1 MPKKKGGA
9 PLEFDIIG
17 PEGAALQFDGQYG
30 RSVRFKDGTEYI
42 IEVTNKKRTHY
53 AVAIKIDGQK
63 VTTTPMV
70 IFPKASR
77 KVQGFMAKTTSSRE
91 TNDDGTA
98 GHYQIEKT
106 VRPFVACKPKTRGGA
121 VNANLGRIEFF
132 CFPIR
137 WVKNTARARKT
148 RNRQQA
154 GRGAGRAGVLMTVGG
169 EPHTVHGS
177 HPGRPSIPVADTRA
191 PPFLVYK
198 ITVCERA

>member
-1 MPKKKGGA
+1 MPKQRKPALGFDIVGPGGGA
-9 PLEFDIIG
+9 AVEFDG
-17 PEGAALQFDGQYG
+17 EYG
-30 RSVRFKDGTEYI
+30 RSIRFKDGTPYT
-42 IEVTNKKRTHY
+42 IEITNSGGYY
-53 AVAIKIDGQK
+53 AVSIKIDGVW
-63 VTTTPMV
+63 VTRTPMIV
-70 IFPKASR
+70 YPKGR
-77 KVQGFMAKTTSSRE
+77 KVPGFTAKTTSSRE
-91 TNDDGTA
+91 MNDDGTA
-98 GHYQIEKT
+98 AHYQIEKEI
-106 VRPFVACKPKTRGGA
+106 RPFVARKTAASGA

-154 GRGAGRAGVLMTVGG
+154 GRGTGRAGVLMTVGG
-169 EPHTVHGS
+169 EPHVVHGS

>member
-1 MPKKKGGA
+1 MPKLRKPALGFDISGPGGGA
-9 PLEFDIIG
+9 ALEFDG
-17 PEGAALQFDGQYG
+17 EYG
-30 RSVRFKDGTEYI
+30 RSIRFKDGTPYT
-42 IEVTNKKRTHY
+42 IEITNSGGYY
-53 AVAIKIDGQK
+53 AVSIKIDGAW
-63 VTTTPMV
+63 VTRTPMIV
-70 IFPKASR
+70 YPKGR
-77 KVQGFMAKTTSSRE
+77 KVPGFTAKTTSSRE

-98 GHYQIEKT
+98 GHYQIEKEI
-106 VRPFVACKPKTRGGA
+106 RPFVACKPETRGGA

-169 EPHTVHGS
+169 EPQIVHGS
-177 HPGRPSIPVADTRA
+177 HPGRPSIPIADTRA

>member
-1 MPKKKGGA
+1 MCIRDSYTIEITNSGG
-9 PLEFDIIG
+9 
-17 PEGAALQFDGQYG
+17 Y
-30 RSVRFKDGTEYI
+30 
-42 IEVTNKKRTHY
+42 Y
-53 AVAIKIDGQK
+53 AVSIKIDGVW
-63 VTTTPMV
+63 VTRTPMV
-70 IFPKASR
+70 VYPKGR
-77 KVQGFMAKTTSSRE
+77 KVPGFTAKTTSSRE

-98 GHYQIEKT
+98 GHYQIEKEI
-106 VRPFVACKPKTRGGA
+106 RPFVACKPETRGGA

-154 GRGAGRAGVLMTVGG
+154 GRGTGRAGVLMTVGG

-177 HPGRPSIPVADTRA
+177 HPGRPSIPIADTRA

>member
-1 MPKKKGGA
+1 M
-9 PLEFDIIG
+9 EFDG
-17 PEGAALQFDGQYG
+17 EYG
-30 RSVRFKDGTEYI
+30 RSIRFKDGTPYK
-42 IEVTNKKRTHY
+42 IEITNTGGYY
-53 AVAIKIDGQK
+53 AVSIKIDGAW
-63 VTTTPMV
+63 VTRTPMIV
-70 IFPKASR
+70 YPKGR
-77 KVQGFMAKTTSSRE
+77 KVPGFTERTTSSRE

-98 GHYQIEKT
+98 GHYQIEKEI
-106 VRPFVACKPKTRGGA
+106 RPFVACKPETRGGA

-169 EPHTVHGS
+169 EPQIVHGS
-177 HPGRPSIPVADTRA
+177 HPGRPSIPIADTRA